1 MRSDKWDS
9 SAVADYVIVGAGS
22 AGCVLAGRLS
32 EDPNVTV
39 RLLEAGGPDTA
50 DELHVPAMFPL
61 AFKSSFDWD
70 LPGEPEPGLG
80 GRRLY
85 LPRGRVIGG
94 SSSINAMIYLR
105 GNRLD
110 YDDWAAAGCDGW
122 SYDEVLP
129 YFKRSEDNE
138 RGESEF
144 HGVDGPLA
152 VSDSRSMSPLI
163 EAQLE
168 AAVAAG
174 YELIDDLNVDR
185 PEGVSR
191 FQLTQRNGL
200 RCSAADA
207 WLHPAEERPNLEVTS
222 GVFVERIVFDGDRA
236 VGVAL
241 VRDGVRETVRAE
253 REVIVSAGAY
263 QSPVLLMLSGIGPA
277 EELEPF
283 GIPVRQEL
291 PVGRNLQDHCMVNV
305 NFLTDSPGLHGIFTQ
320 ENFALLAQEGRG
332 PLTSNYPEAGGFFRT
347 RLDLPAPD
355 VEFHF
360 AAAPFFD
367 EGLQPP
373 PDNGYAFG
381 PVILTPTSRGGV
393 GLRTPM
399 PSSKPTVLCN
409 FLTTEE
415 DRASMLAGVQIALEI
430 ARQPSLKAIEREPL
444 SVPASDSE
452 DDIFDWVLR
461 AAQTVYHP
469 TSTCAMGAVVDTELR
484 VYGVEG
490 LRVVD
495 ASVMPTIT
503 RGNTHAATLMIAEKA
518 SDLILGKA
526 PLPPARVATAAG

>member
-1 MRSDKWDS
+1 M
-9 SAVADYVIVGAGS
+9 ADYVIVGAGS

-32 EDPNVTV
+32 EDADVTV

-50 DELHVPAMFPL
+50 AELHVPAMFPI
-61 AFKSSFDWD
+61 AFKSSLDWD
-70 LPGEPEPGLG
+70 LYGEEEPGLG

-85 LPRGRVIGG
+85 FPRGRVIGG

-105 GNRLD
+105 GNRAD
-110 YDDWAAAGCDGW
+110 FDEWAELGCTGW

-144 HGVDGPLA
+144 HGVGGPLA
-152 VSDSRSMSPLI
+152 VSESRSMHPFI
-163 EAQLE
+163 DAQLE

-191 FQLTQRNGL
+191 FQLTQRNGM

-207 WLHPAEERPNLEVTS
+207 FLHPAASRPNLEVTS
-222 GVFVERIVFDGDRA
+222 GVFVERILFEGDRA
-236 VGVAL
+236 VGVEL
-241 VRDGVRETVRAE
+241 VTNGVRETVRAE
-253 REVIVSAGAY
+253 REVIVSAGTY
-263 QSPVLLMLSGIGPA
+263 HSPVLLMLSGIGPA
-277 EELEPF
+277 EDLGLF
-283 GIPVRQEL
+283 GIEVRQDL
-291 PVGRNLQDHCMVNV
+291 PVGHNLQDHCMVNV
-305 NFLTDSPGLHGIFTQ
+305 NYLTDQPGLFGIFTP
-320 ENFALLAQEGRG
+320 ENFALLESEGRG

-347 RLDLPAPD
+347 RSDVRAPD

-367 EGLQPP
+367 EGLRPP

-381 PVILTPTSRGGV
+381 PVIIKPTSRGKV

-399 PSSKPTVLCN
+399 ADSKPTVLCN

-415 DRASMLAGVQIALEI
+415 DRASVLAGVRIALEI
-430 ARQPSLKAIEREPL
+430 AGQAPLQALAREPL

-452 DDIFDWVLR
+452 KDIFDWVRR
-461 AAQTVYHP
+461 ASQTVYHP
-469 TSTCAMGAVVDTELR
+469 TSTCAMGAVVDPELR

-495 ASVMPTIT
+495 ASVMPKIT
-503 RGNTHAATLMIAEKA
+503 RANTNAATMMIAEKA
-518 SDLILGKA
+518 ADMILGKT
-526 PLPPARVATAAG
+526 PLEAAGAATT